1 MDPPFEDWE
10 IDRPWRKGKRLGEP
24 IAFRSRNSRINLS
37 ADTPNGTEQT
47 RKRISGA
54 VAQTTGLATTRPRL
68 LFLRERDVAK
78 VGCLFHLEG
87 NQISQRISWAKG
99 RLPGRHLK
107 KDFSSECSDF
117 ADEHYRYR
125 SRSRSSQIRCK
136 SSSARTRPTTHP
148 GPLLLPC
155 PKLFVDL
162 RNRSIMSKKSAA

>member
-1 MDPPFEDWE
+1 MLCNALWE
-10 IDRPWRKGKRLGEP
+10 GEQMSRTATFPLGLESGSPEEAALVCCENDR
-24 IAFRSRNSRINLS
+24 FRSAPGRLHF
-37 ADTPNGTEQT
+37 
-47 RKRISGA
+47 
-54 VAQTTGLATTRPRL
+54 PR
-68 LFLRERDVAK
+68 ENIVAK
-78 VGCLFHLEG
+78 PGCLLILNG

-162 RNRSIMSKKSAA
+162 RNRSIMSKKSSA